1 MTKLVHGGD
10 IYTAMEKGTAKE
22 EILDYS
28 ANINPLGMPE
38 GVKRAIGKVLDD
50 CDHYPD
56 PLCRRLA
63 RAVAEKD

>member
-38 GVKRAIGKVLDD
+38 GVKFFVQKNFCAVRVYFGK
-50 CDHYPD
+50 
-56 PLCRRLA
+56 
-63 RAVAEKD
+63 